1 MKPWR
6 TVAQTAGLLFV
17 AGACSMP
24 ASASKT
30 PMVSDVLAVPADVPT
45 HVLFTCAADTIA
57 RFSDTSSSWP
67 KVTRKD
73 VAAGVLESGDFPE
86 RNRTGFRM
94 RIERPQGA
102 VQAKITLK
110 GAGAYFADLG
120 VDQAMQGLKS
130 ELDTCIAS
138 QPL

>member
-1 MKPWR
+1 MKPR
-6 TVAQTAGLLFV
+6 RATAQIAGLML
-17 AGACSMP
+17 AASACMP
-24 ASASKT
+24 AAAGKT
-30 PMVSDVLAVPADVPT
+30 PMAFDVLAVPADVPT
-45 HVLFTCAADTIA
+45 HVLFTCAEDTIA

-67 KVTRKD
+67 KVTRRD
-73 VAAGVLESGDFPE
+73 VVAGVLESGDFSE
-86 RNRTGFRM
+86 KNRTGFRM

-110 GAGAYFADLG
+110 GAGAYFVDLG
-120 VDQAMQGLKS
+120 VDQAMKELKS

>member
-1 MKPWR
+1 MKPR
-6 TVAQTAGLLFV
+6 LVATQIAGLLFL
-17 AGACSMP
+17 
-24 ASASKT
+24 ASACGTSAAAKKT
-30 PMVSDVLAVPADVPT
+30 PMASDVLAVPADVPT
-45 HVLFTCAADTIA
+45 RVLFTCAQDTIA

-67 KVTRKD
+67 KVTRND
-73 VAAGVLESGDFPE
+73 AAAGVLESGDFPKK
-86 RNRTGFRM
+86 NRSGFRM
-94 RIERPQGA
+94 RIERPRGA

-120 VDQAMQGLKS
+120 VDQALADLKS